1 MALTPFGK
9 ALRKLRI
16 DRDLLLKDMAD
27 DVSMTSAYLSAVEA
41 GRKPIP
47 RNLITQLRSRLNLT
61 PEQESELR
69 EAADMSASSAQF
81 HFPAS
86 ASPFDR
92 SLATQLARNFGD
104 LNLAQKEAIKS
115 ILNGRKA

>member
-27 DVSMTSAYLSAVEA
+27 GVSMTSAYLSAVEA
-41 GRKPIP
+41 GRKPVPRTLIP
-47 RNLITQLRSRLNLT
+47 QLRNRFNFSQ
-61 PEQESELR
+61 EQESELK
-69 EAADMSASSAQF
+69 EAADMSASSAQI
-81 HFPAS
+81 HFSSA

-92 SLATQLARNFGD
+92 SLATQLARNFD
-104 LNLAQKEAIKS
+104 KLDADQKAEIKS
-115 ILNGRKA
+115 ILNRGKA